1 MFLAGTSGISTRKE
15 YIMADIGSGGTMG
28 GALERIRE
36 GMDVYDRDGDKI
48 GTVSDVYFGAGTGGE
63 LPGQEP
69 PTVPDQNMR
78 SGDTLIDRAASVF
91 GARDVPEVV
100 QTRLRQKGYFRLDG
114 GLLSGDRYVTPDQ
127 IAEVRGDDV
136 ILRIGADE
144 VIEV

>member
-1 MFLAGTSGISTRKE
+1 
-15 YIMADIGSGGTMG
+15 MADMGAGGSMMG
-28 GALERIRE
+28 SALERIRE

-48 GTVSDVYFGAGTGGE
+48 GTVNDVYFGAGTGRE
-63 LPGQEP
+63 MPGQEP
-69 PTVPDQNMR
+69 PTVPDQTMR
-78 SGDTLIDRAASVF
+78 TGDSLIDRAASVF

-100 QTRLRQKGYFRLDG
+100 QTRLMQKGYFRLDG
-114 GLLSGDRYVTPDQ
+114 GILSGDRYVTPDQ